1 MDVVAAFFASG
12 LVMGVLDYIWL
23 GTIARGFYFSE
34 LNDIL
39 RKKPRCV
46 PALLFYAL
54 YVIGVVVFV
63 VNPAIEAGSLG
74 QAVGYGALFGMVAYA
89 TYDLTNLATLRN
101 FSWKV
106 VIVDLLWGTFL
117 TASMAGAGYKAVA
130 ALLIS

>member
-1 MDVVAAFFASG
+1 MEQFLAFLACG
-12 LVMGVLDYIWL
+12 LVMGVLDYLWL

-39 RKKPRCV
+39 RKEPRRV
-46 PALLFYAL
+46 PALLFYVL

-74 QAVGYGALFGMVAYA
+74 QAVGYGALIGMVAYA
-89 TYDLTNLATLRN
+89 TYDLTNLATLRC
-101 FSWKV
+101 FTWKV

-117 TASMAGAGYKAVA
+117 TASMAGAGYIAVT